1 MTVLNRYLTHAVV
14 LVIVI
19 TISGYASV
27 SKHLTAPVGARS
39 VDANAFVM
47 NQGGQ
52 VSDVYLGRF
61 STIIKPLSIPS
72 AANAVRTPS
81 MYVVKDGE
89 DLTAVAAK
97 FGVTVAQV
105 RWSNPMLT
113 ESDRVTTG
121 VQLVIPPVAGVVVA
135 TKGGESLFALAET
148 YKADPEAVIDFNRL
162 RDDPHALP
170 GGIFVVIPN
179 GSGPEFPPPAP
190 TRAFNAPQR
199 ASVGGP
205 MPVTAGAPQGTYAGE
220 RFPYGYCTYYV
231 ATRRPIPWMGDAWA
245 WYGNAQAMGYPTGS
259 KPLVGAV
266 MVTWESPIGHVA
278 YVEAVNSDG
287 SWLVSEMNYRGFA
300 LSSQRTIRPGQVPL
314 IGFVYG

>member
-1 MTVLNRYLTHAVV
+1 LTHAVV

-27 SKHLTAPVGARS
+27 SRHLSTPVGARS

-52 VSDVYLGRF
+52 VNDLYLGRF
-61 STIIKPLSIPS
+61 STIIKPLSIPT
-72 AANAVRTPS
+72 APNAVHAPS
-81 MYVVKDGE
+81 TYVVQEGE
-89 DLTAVAAK
+89 DLSAVATR
-97 FGVTVAQV
+97 FGLTVAQV
-105 RWSNPMLT
+105 RWSNAILS

-121 VQLVIPPVAGVVVA
+121 VQLVIPPLAGVVVA
-135 TKGGESLFALAET
+135 TKGGESLYSIAES
-148 YKADPEAVIDFNRL
+148 YKVDAQTVIDFNRL
-162 RDDPHALP
+162 LDDPNALPAGLLLVLP
-170 GGIFVVIPN
+170 GGI
-179 GSGPEFPPPAP
+179 GPEFPPPAP
-190 TRAFNAPQR
+190 THTFNAPQR

-205 MPVTAGAPQGTYAGE
+205 MPVTAGAPVGTYTTL

-231 ATRRPIPWMGDAWA
+231 ATRRPIPWLGDAWA

-259 KPLVGAV
+259 KPRVGAV

-278 YVEAVNSDG
+278 YVESVNADG
-287 SWLVSEMNYRGFA
+287 SWVVSEMNFRGFA
-300 LSSQRTIRPGQVPL
+300 ITSQRTIRPGQVPL

>member
-1 MTVLNRYLTHAVV
+1 MTHAVV

-19 TISGYASV
+19 TVSGYASV
-27 SKHLTAPVGARS
+27 SRHLSTPVGALS

-52 VSDVYLGRF
+52 VNDLYLGRF

-72 AANAVRTPS
+72 EANVVHAPS
-81 MYVVKDGE
+81 AYVVKDGE
-89 DLTAVAAK
+89 DLTAVAAH
-97 FGVTVAQV
+97 FGLTVAQV
-105 RWSNPMLT
+105 RWSNPILT
-113 ESDRVTTG
+113 ESDRVTGG
-121 VQLVIPPVAGVVVA
+121 VHLVIPPVAGVVVV
-135 TKGGESLFALAET
+135 TKGGESLAALAET
-148 YKADPEAVIDFNRL
+148 YKVDAQAVIDFNRL
-162 RDDPHALP
+162 LDDPNKLPSGIFLVLP
-170 GGIFVVIPN
+170 GGV
-179 GSGPEFPPPAP
+179 GPDFPPPAP
-190 TRAFNAPQR
+190 THAFNAPQR

-205 MPVTAGAPQGTYAGE
+205 MPVTSGAPVGTYTTQ

-231 ATRRPIPWMGDAWA
+231 ATRRPIPWLGDAWA

-278 YVEAVNSDG
+278 YVEAVNADG

-300 LSSQRTIRPGQVPL
+300 VTSQRTIKPGQVPL